1 MFGPMPLV
9 MPDEVGVA
17 NGLELFR
24 RYRHVAANDGLG
36 IPNNITRNI
45 VFQQLL
51 GTWKINIQS
60 KGRPNKNYVNT
71 GEGTNNHFNASIDFG
86 ITMYVPKKT
95 FVNYTQPLHLIL
107 NAKFTL
113 NMDVVRKI
121 LFPFCECY
129 FILFYDLKRPFDWDF
144 YPDNIP
150 PAACKVRWGKF
161 GRFWQTVSLE
171 DKSKT
176 STLFRFRMP
185 VPSPIRT
192 FVKAPAVQK
201 NKIYEISFKLTK
213 FKILQCHCENAF
225 LLF

>member
-1 MFGPMPLV
+1 

-60 KGRPNKNYVNT
+60 KGRPNKNYVNI

-86 ITMYVPKKT
+86 ITMYVPKKP

-113 NMDVVRKI
+113 NMEVVRQYCSR
-121 LFPFCECY
+121 FCECY
-129 FILFYDLKRPFDWDF
+129 FRLFYDLKRLLTETVTPTIFHRRR
-144 YPDNIP
+144 
-150 PAACKVRWGKF
+150 AKWGE
-161 GRFWQTVSLE
+161 GSLE
-171 DKSKT
+171 DSGKRFRWKT
-176 STLFRFRMP
+176 SPRLPHCSGSECRYR
-185 VPSPIRT
+185 
-192 FVKAPAVQK
+192 VQS
-201 NKIYEISFKLTK
+201 EPL
-213 FKILQCHCENAF
+213 
-225 LLF
+225 